1 MIRWLWNKMM
11 KWGWDFNRREEVT
24 LARRDGWDSDV
35 VLEHNIPS
43 MDGFRMSIATAVNGK
58 VVQISKPF
66 FNNKGQRTG
75 DREATMYV
83 VAEGQSL
90 SDVVTTILNLEDVK

>member
-1 MIRWLWNKMM
+1 MM

-24 LARRDGWDSDV
+24 LARRDSWDRDV

-43 MDGFRMSIATAVNGK
+43 MDEFRMSVANAVNGK
-58 VVQISKPF
+58 VVQISKPII
-66 FNNKGQRTG
+66 NAKGQNTG
-75 DREATMYV
+75 DREAEMYV

-90 SDVVTTILNLEDVK
+90 SDVVNAILNLEDVK

>member
-1 MIRWLWNKMM
+1 
-11 KWGWDFNRREEVT
+11 
-24 LARRDGWDSDV
+24 
-35 VLEHNIPS
+35 
-43 MDGFRMSIATAVNGK
+43 MDGFRMSVANAVNGK
-58 VVQISKPF
+58 VVQISKPII
-66 FNNKGQRTG
+66 NAKGQNTG